1 MAYEQSKFCFRI
13 DEIQRGN
20 LFASSSRELQCV
32 RTIFIRGRMRQE
44 DKSICE
50 ESHDEKHQIQTH
62 NEVKHS
68 LGKRS
73 HSVSHRKNAQ
83 SWQICDPK
91 YDSKSAEGG
100 NPAWNAIPGSAW
112 KSVGIPRS
120 ARDELKTGRMPKAAK
135 FAIQSTLSRLAEGG
149 VTPGGTQF
157 VRVHG
162 SP

>member
-50 ESHDEKHQIQTH
+50 ECHDENHHIQTH

-68 LGKRS
+68 LGKGS
-73 HSVSHRKNAQ
+73 HSVSRSKNAQ
-83 SWQICDPK
+83 ICQICDPRH
-91 YDSKSAEGG
+91 DSMSA
-100 NPAWNAIPGSAW
+100 
-112 KSVGIPRS
+112 VG
-120 ARDELKTGRMPKAAK
+120 
-135 FAIQSTLSRLAEGG
+135 
-149 VTPGGTQF
+149 
-157 VRVHG
+157 
-162 SP
+162 